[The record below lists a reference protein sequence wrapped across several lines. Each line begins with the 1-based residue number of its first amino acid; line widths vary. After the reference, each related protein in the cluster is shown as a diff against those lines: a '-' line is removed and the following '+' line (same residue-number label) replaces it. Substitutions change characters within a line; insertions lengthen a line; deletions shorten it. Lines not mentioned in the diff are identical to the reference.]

1 MGGRPKGVAD
11 HTELLVARLIGR
23 NLTPL
28 QGCVVQLLALVVFG
42 TLLWAFV
49 ASGLLFAIT
58 DVVARWY
65 ASQVHFG
72 PPPSPST
79 LP

>member
-1 MGGRPKGVAD
+1 MGGRPKGVGD

-28 QGCVVQLLALVVFG
+28 QGCIAQLAAIAIFGYLA
-42 TLLWAFV
+42 WALF
-49 ASGLLFAIT
+49 ASGLIIKIVEPIAQ
-58 DVVARWY
+58 WY
-65 ASQVHFG
+65 ATQAYHPPAG
-72 PPPSPST
+72 PSL